1 MSAASSA
8 SNRAANALRN
18 GSGTASSSGRALGNS
33 FVNGLRGVNARS
45 AAHSVAASGEYGL
58 RDYRGWYENAGRYV
72 GYGFDDG
79 LWSTRWTIYNTAEA
93 IATNAANRMRRKL
106 RIHSPSRVTMEIGG
120 YFGEGFA
127 IGISD
132 SAKSVS
138 NAVADM
144 TAESLDATEEA
155 AKFGKNVGKAYG
167 NAIGDG
173 FDGSKVAS
181 MLQDSENLA
190 RSTSASTFDGSSSRY
205 TSHEGY
211 PTTFETESA
220 VSAMTKAMVQSA
232 MTTGQ
237 LGGQQVNGGGDTTIV
252 LRVGNEDLARAVVK
266 GNESLARRG
275 VVSLE

>member
-1 MSAASSA
+1 
-8 SNRAANALRN
+8 
-18 GSGTASSSGRALGNS
+18 
-33 FVNGLRGVNARS
+33 
-45 AAHSVAASGEYGL
+45 
-58 RDYRGWYENAGRYV
+58 
-72 GYGFDDG
+72 
-79 LWSTRWTIYNTAEA
+79 
-93 IATNAANRMRRKL
+93 
-106 RIHSPSRVTMEIGG
+106 MEIGG

-127 IGISD
+127 IGISE

-144 TAESLDATEEA
+144 TAQSLDATKEA
-155 AKFGKNVGKAYG
+155 AKFGENVGKAYG

-205 TSHEGY
+205 TSHEGF
-211 PTTFETESA
+211 PTSFETETA